1 MNGFTQF
8 LIAQS
13 LMSRPYFDGHDY
25 EDIWIKA
32 ADLLPGYLKSDFL
45 NQGTDFQ
52 VIESYL
58 DTIPDHKLDNFKF
71 QNLIPYNPQNK

>member
-13 LMSRPYFDGHDY
+13 LMSRPDFDGHDY

-32 ADLLPGYLKSDFL
+32 AVLLPGYLKSDL
-45 NQGTDFQ
+45 RNQGTDFQ

-58 DTIPDHKLDNFKF
+58 DTIPVSELND
-71 QNLIPYNPQNK
+71 

>member
-13 LMSRPYFDGHDY
+13 LMSRPDFDGHDY
-25 EDIWIKA
+25 EDIWLTA
-32 ADLLPGYLKSDFL
+32 ARILPGYLASDFP

-52 VIESYL
+52 VVEKYL
-58 DTIPDHKLDNFKF
+58 DTIPTSELN
-71 QNLIPYNPQNK
+71 NI

>member
-32 ADLLPGYLKSDFL
+32 AELLPGYLKSDFL

-58 DTIPDHKLDNFKF
+58 DTIPVSKLNT
-71 QNLIPYNPQNK
+71 L